1 MLFNTFDFFYF
12 FIFVFLFYCIL
23 NHKWQNR
30 MLLVAS
36 YVFYG
41 YWDYRFLSLIILS
54 TIIDYFC
61 GKKIYKSINSSQ
73 KKLFLYLSIIGNLS
87 ILGFFK
93 YCNFSIENIQLLL
106 SILGISTDLYSLQV
120 VLPVGI
126 SFYTF
131 QTMSYTFD
139 IYNNKIK
146 PTNKIFDFALF
157 VAFFP
162 QLIAG
167 PIEKAR
173 NLLPQIL
180 NKRKITLEYIC
191 EGLYLIFWGL
201 FLKSFV
207 ADNLANSIVN
217 PIFHPGA
224 SYNGTEV
231 LVALYAFSFQ
241 IFCDFAGYSNMARGL
256 AKCLGFNLRI
266 NFDLPY
272 FSTNPKMFWERWHI
286 SLSSWFKEYLYI
298 PLGGNRNGKNRT
310 FINLLIVMLIA
321 GLWHGA
327 AWTYVAWGAYHA
339 ILLILY
345 HYSKLIIP
353 NYRISNF
360 TSIKKIQ
367 NVLKIVFFYHLICIG
382 WLIFRSDSIE
392 QVNQMIFS
400 LFNHFEYS
408 IQGVG
413 LKTLVGYLWILL
425 PVQIYQHIKNDYYVV
440 FSFKPIFQIL
450 FYLLIF
456 YALLFQGVTDYDP
469 FIYFQF

>member
-1 MLFNTFDFFYF
+1 
-12 FIFVFLFYCIL
+12 
-23 NHKWQNR
+23 

-36 YVFYG
+36 YIFYG

-61 GKKIYKSINSSQ
+61 GKKIYQSINSSQ

-93 YCNFSIENIQLLL
+93 YCNFFIENIQLLL

-217 PIFHPGA
+217 PIFHPSS

>member
-106 SILGISTDLYSLQV
+106 SILGISTDLYSLQI
-120 VLPVGI
+120 VLPIGI

-131 QTMSYTFD
+131 QSMSYTID

-146 PTNKIFDFALF
+146 PTNKILDFALF
-157 VAFFP
+157 VSFFP

-167 PIEKAR
+167 TIEKAR

-201 FLKSFV
+201 FLKCFV
-207 ADNLANSIVN
+207 NL
-217 PIFHPGA
+217 
-224 SYNGTEV
+224 
-231 LVALYAFSFQ
+231 
-241 IFCDFAGYSNMARGL
+241 
-256 AKCLGFNLRI
+256 
-266 NFDLPY
+266 
-272 FSTNPKMFWERWHI
+272 HI
-286 SLSSWFKEYLYI
+286 
-298 PLGGNRNGKNRT
+298 
-310 FINLLIVMLIA
+310 
-321 GLWHGA
+321 
-327 AWTYVAWGAYHA
+327 
-339 ILLILY
+339 
-345 HYSKLIIP
+345 
-353 NYRISNF
+353 
-360 TSIKKIQ
+360 
-367 NVLKIVFFYHLICIG
+367 
-382 WLIFRSDSIE
+382 
-392 QVNQMIFS
+392 
-400 LFNHFEYS
+400 
-408 IQGVG
+408 
-413 LKTLVGYLWILL
+413 
-425 PVQIYQHIKNDYYVV
+425 
-440 FSFKPIFQIL
+440 
-450 FYLLIF
+450 
-456 YALLFQGVTDYDP
+456 
-469 FIYFQF
+469 